1 MARTLYHMT
10 RTKFVGDGPR
20 GSGLSRRSRVLLQAA
35 SLFWWVEEW
44 ACAVGNTFETSRSSR
59 SGIGGHQPNIVV
71 GDVPGS
77 MAK

>member
-44 ACAVGNTFETSRSSR
+44 ACAVGNTFEDFA
-59 SGIGGHQPNIVV
+59 VV
-71 GDVPGS
+71 AQRDRRTPAEHRRRRRAGEYG
-77 MAK
+77 